1 MESGGQALEGTD
13 ARPGMSSP
21 TTEVDGGT
29 TANGPFASPDD
40 RLPAF
45 ADAPVGLVLADHQ
58 GRIVAANDAWRRIT
72 GFSGV
77 LPLDDHEAWALLHP
91 EDRDEVRAAWAAAC
105 DGGDELEVRARM
117 VTRDGDVR
125 WTDTRATPVH
135 DRAGLLLGFAGS
147 VLDLTHV
154 LDERGNLPGD
164 GALAPEIADA
174 LPQGVIVYDPSGAI
188 VAANRAAHEIL
199 GISHEDLLAQRVP
212 WSTWDPVDADGV
224 PLAPS
229 DLPAVRA
236 RLGEPVVVEVVGFTP
251 PARSRVWTEVTARR
265 VELTTGESGPARAG
279 CRTWSAPAC
288 RCR

>member
-1 MESGGQALEGTD
+1 
-13 ARPGMSSP
+13 MSSP

-29 TANGPFASPDD
+29 ATSGPVATPDD

-105 DGGDELEVRARM
+105 AGGDELEVRARM

-125 WTDTRATPVH
+125 WTDTRATPVR
-135 DRAGLLLGFAGS
+135 DRSGLLLGFAGS

-154 LDERGNLPGD
+154 LDDHRND
-164 GALAPEIADA
+164 GSVYLDGGHTNELGAHLVAEALWDAIAPTLATAPPPPRE
-174 LPQGVIVYDPSGAI
+174 GAGG
-188 VAANRAAHEIL
+188 R
-199 GISHEDLLAQRVP
+199 
-212 WSTWDPVDADGV
+212 
-224 PLAPS
+224 
-229 DLPAVRA
+229 
-236 RLGEPVVVEVVGFTP
+236 
-251 PARSRVWTEVTARR
+251 
-265 VELTTGESGPARAG
+265 
-279 CRTWSAPAC
+279 
-288 RCR
+288 